1 MNIIDELSWRGA
13 VNQMTDEEGLRKL
26 TEEKSISLYCGVDP
40 TGDSMHIGHLIP
52 FMMLK
57 RFANAGHHPY
67 VVIGGGT
74 GAIGDPSGRKTE
86 RRWPSANPSRPS
98 SGKACPRRSP
108 RAR

>member
-74 GAIGDPSGRKTE
+74 GAIGTRAAE
-86 RRWPSANPSRPS
+86 RRNASSRPLIKS
-98 SGKACPRRSP
+98 RPMPKN
-108 RAR
+108 